1 MSHCHA
7 PQPDRVSAIQLQNAI
22 KARTATTDEPS
33 SSILYSA
40 LRTYPLSAA
49 GELPKND
56 ALMLIIRRQ
65 RTAETVDADG
75 GLPENKDDYN
85 QFFEKFFE
93 QDNFQPESIM
103 TDFET
108 GTIKSVKERL
118 PNVLHKGYLF
128 HFSQAIW
135 RQVQNKGLATKYKED
150 ECFRLNVKKLIAL
163 AIVPVGEVTS
173 AFDLIAD
180 QFDDDAND
188 LLDYFEKTWIG
199 EPKRRGTGRNKPQF
213 DHKLWNIHDRVI
225 AGVPRSNNS

>member
-75 GLPENKDDYN
+75 GLPE
-85 QFFEKFFE
+85 
-93 QDNFQPESIM
+93 
-103 TDFET
+103 
-108 GTIKSVKERL
+108 
-118 PNVLHKGYLF
+118 
-128 HFSQAIW
+128 
-135 RQVQNKGLATKYKED
+135 
-150 ECFRLNVKKLIAL
+150 
-163 AIVPVGEVTS
+163 
-173 AFDLIAD
+173 
-180 QFDDDAND
+180 
-188 LLDYFEKTWIG
+188 
-199 EPKRRGTGRNKPQF
+199 
-213 DHKLWNIHDRVI
+213 
-225 AGVPRSNNS
+225 

>member
-7 PQPDRVSAIQLQNAI
+7 PQPDRVPAIQLQNAI

-49 GELPKND
+49 GE
-56 ALMLIIRRQ
+56 
-65 RTAETVDADG
+65 
-75 GLPENKDDYN
+75 
-85 QFFEKFFE
+85 
-93 QDNFQPESIM
+93 
-103 TDFET
+103 
-108 GTIKSVKERL
+108 
-118 PNVLHKGYLF
+118 
-128 HFSQAIW
+128 
-135 RQVQNKGLATKYKED
+135 
-150 ECFRLNVKKLIAL
+150 
-163 AIVPVGEVTS
+163 VTT

-225 AGVPRSNNS
+225 PGVPRSNNSVEGWHNAFTSRVSINHPNIVKLIEKIRREQPKLEVDIEKILQ